1 MVKHVWAP
9 GSESLLESVFTAS
22 KLCGLGQAP
31 WPLWAPAAHL
41 QWRVPWGFST
51 PVMGAWLPQTERLT
65 VCSKALTTKPFENQV
80 PAEDGD
86 LIVRRAKDM
95 ASRPRGVWVRTF
107 LGTHW
112 RLSLGQLQR
121 PVWSKDENV
130 EVNQE

>member
-1 MVKHVWAP
+1 
-9 GSESLLESVFTAS
+9 
-22 KLCGLGQAP
+22 
-31 WPLWAPAAHL
+31 
-41 QWRVPWGFST
+41 
-51 PVMGAWLPQTERLT
+51 MGAWLPQTERLT
-65 VCSKALTTKPFENQV
+65 VCSKALTTRPFENQV